1 MIINVPKIA
10 GFTEQTLTG
19 WRHLATHGAVSRE
32 APLSAHGMAPGG
44 RPIFGW
50 GMLVL
55 NLGQK
60 SWGKY
65 GRMGKNHGE
74 HMGKLRFSVVN
85 FVMMMIIIVYF
96 FRKPFQRNPH
106 KPPPGDCEGDL

>member
-55 NLGQK
+55 NLG
-60 SWGKY
+60 
-65 GRMGKNHGE
+65 KNHGE
-74 HMGKLRFSVVN
+74 NMGEWAKIMGN
-85 FVMMMIIIVYF
+85 IWE
-96 FRKPFQRNPH
+96 N
-106 KPPPGDCEGDL
+106 